1 MRYLCL
7 DIINNK
13 CMQQNDLTYDAA
25 MKRLE
30 ALTAEMESGQVPI
43 EQLADKLKEAQR
55 ILAFCREQLTKAD
68 AEVKKL
74 INPQES

>member
-1 MRYLCL
+1 
-7 DIINNK
+7 
-13 CMQQNDLTYDAA
+13 MQQNDLTYDAA

-55 ILAFCREQLTKAD
+55 ILSFCREQLTKAD
-68 AEVKKL
+68 TEVKKL
-74 INPQES
+74 INPLES